1 MTLTRLAPAALLASV
16 ALFAAAPAFA
26 FFGTTTVNPSGK
38 VASEKREA
46 REFTG
51 ISVSFPGTVVVRQGE
66 PASVSVEADDNL
78 LPEIE
83 TAVESG
89 TLKIRFKR
97 SLSISGRA
105 TLRLLVVAPAIRSLA
120 VAGSG
125 DILSEALKAE
135 SLDVNVSGS
144 GDVRVAKLEVGA
156 LNTSIA
162 GSGDVRVAGKAASV
176 TVSIAGSGDVKAER
190 LEAARAKVSITGSG
204 DVTLWVRDSLDVAT
218 IGSGDVRYLGDPAV
232 KKSAI
237 GSGSV
242 KRLGPAP

>member
-1 MTLTRLAPAALLASV
+1 MTAIRLVPAALLACL
-16 ALFAAAPAFA
+16 ALLAPASAFA
-26 FFGTTTVNPSGK
+26 LFGTTLQPSGK
-38 VASEKREA
+38 VVTETREA
-46 REFTG
+46 RDFTG
-51 ISVSFPGTVVVRQGE
+51 VSVSLPGTVVVRQGT

-78 LPEIE
+78 IPEIE
-83 TAVESG
+83 TAVERG

-125 DILSEALKAE
+125 DILSEALSAE

-144 GDVRVAKLEVGA
+144 GDVKVAKLEVGA
-156 LNTSIA
+156 LSTSFA

-176 TVSIAGSGDVKAER
+176 TVTIAGSGDVKAER
-190 LEAARAKVSITGSG
+190 LETSRAKVSITGSG
-204 DVTLWVRDSLDVAT
+204 DVTLWVRDSLDVST
-218 IGSGDVRYLGDPAV
+218 IGSGDVRYHGDPAV
-232 KKSAI
+232 TKSSI
-237 GSGSV
+237 GSGTV